1 MFKKTIHFIQYN
13 NLTVFIILGFFL
25 VGSSV
30 LAQTETGQEIIG
42 TKNIS
47 REGVDNTLLLEANLD
62 NLQMDYNIE
71 NIEQDEKYYY
81 VTYTFINL
89 EKIDQAWQYQMR
101 EKKRKVSRKLRMDLG
116 KYLAEELKEE
126 YQARIKTLREEQ
138 ELAQTEGETQITE
151 VEEYSGLIGKT
162 LGMASNVFEGYNP
175 VKRKK
180 LPSPSV
186 PILLTMP
193 RDSVDDSYVYESI
206 DDDLEDVYADYV
218 AENDPDG
225 DNIFG
230 VMDNCPNIANEDQMD
245 IDEDGMG
252 NACDPHPESYDEP
265 SDDIIEDEEMASSTI
280 DTASSSDNI
289 IDDNASSS
297 EDVVED
303 DNATSSEDVI
313 DNNAS
318 SSEDVITD
326 SNEEQEEPSSE
337 EGSDESESDGVS
349 VEEEVEPD
357 VEIIELLNNN
367 DDNSSIED
375 DGDMATSTEN
385 ISVDSSASSTETVN
399 DTE

>member
-1 MFKKTIHFIQYN
+1 
-13 NLTVFIILGFFL
+13 
-25 VGSSV
+25 
-30 LAQTETGQEIIG
+30 
-42 TKNIS
+42 
-47 REGVDNTLLLEANLD
+47 LLEADLE

-89 EKIDQAWQYQMR
+89 EKIDQVWQYQMR
-101 EKKRKVSRKLRMDLG
+101 EKKRKVSKKLRMDLG

-162 LGMASNVFEGYNP
+162 LGMAANVFVGYEP
-175 VKRKK
+175 VKRRK

-186 PILLTMP
+186 PILLTMS
-193 RDSVDDSYVYESI
+193 RDSVDDSYVYENI

-230 VMDNCPNIANEDQMD
+230 VMDNCPNVANEDQLD

-265 SDDIIEDEEMASSTI
+265 SDNVIEDEEIASSTLE
-280 DTASSSDNI
+280 TASSSEDL
-289 IDDNASSS
+289 IDDNSASSS
-297 EDVVED
+297 EDVINDNNASSSDEILD
-303 DNATSSEDVI
+303 DNNASSSDDI
-313 DNNAS
+313 LDDNNAS
-318 SSEDVITD
+318 SSEEIVLD
-326 SNEEQEEPSSE
+326 SE
-337 EGSDESESDGVS
+337 EDKEENSSDGAPEEESDGVII
-349 VEEEVEPD
+349 EEEEEPD
-357 VEIIELLNNN
+357 VEIIELPNGNQEE
-367 DDNSSIED
+367 DSSDEEVPAESDN
-375 DGDMATSTEN
+375 MATSTTDT
-385 ISVDSSASSTETVN
+385 SVDNSASSTETVN
-399 DTE
+399 TTE